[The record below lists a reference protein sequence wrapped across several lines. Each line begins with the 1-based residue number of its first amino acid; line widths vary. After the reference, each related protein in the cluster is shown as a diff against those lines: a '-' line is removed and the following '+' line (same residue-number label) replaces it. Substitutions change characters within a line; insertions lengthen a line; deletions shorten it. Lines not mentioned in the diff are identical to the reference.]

1 MKRLQAILQAQL
13 TGEMLKSWSK
23 AEKASELKTKTC
35 KSQHKVQQLKLGKYA
50 IPK

>member
-23 AEKASELKTKTC
+23 ARESKQT
-35 KSQHKVQQLKLGKYA
+35 QD
-50 IPK
+50 